1 MKHHPDVI
9 VTDLEDESVLLNPRT
24 QAMFT
29 LNATGRVVWNNL
41 ETKDIDGIAAELE
54 SQFEVD
60 FETAKTDASQLLE
73 ELTKAGLVVEA

>member
-41 ETKDIDGIAAELE
+41 ETKDLDGIAFELE

-60 FETAKTDASQLLE
+60 ADTAKIDAAQLLE
-73 ELTKAGLVVEA
+73 ALQKAGLVVDS

>member
-29 LNATGRVVWNNL
+29 LNATGRVVWNHL
-41 ETKDIDGIAAELE
+41 ETKDLDAIAAELE

-60 FETAKTDASQLLE
+60 FETAKTDAAQLLE
-73 ELTKAGLVVEA
+73 ALQKAGLVVEA

>member
-29 LNATGRVVWNNL
+29 LNATGRVVWNHL
-41 ETKDIDGIAAELE
+41 ETKDLDAIAAELE
-54 SQFEVD
+54 AQFEVD
-60 FETAKTDASQLLE
+60 FETAKSDAAQLLE
-73 ELTKAGLVVEA
+73 TLTKAGLVVEA

>member
-29 LNATGRVVWNNL
+29 LNATGRVVWNSL
-41 ETKDIDGIAAELE
+41 ETKDLEAIAAELE
-54 SQFEVD
+54 AQFEVD
-60 FETAKTDASQLLE
+60 FDTAKTDAAELLDA
-73 ELTKAGLVVEA
+73 LQKAGLIVEA

>member
-29 LNATGRVVWNNL
+29 LNATGRVVWNEL
-41 ETKDIDGIAAELE
+41 EAKDLDAIAAELE
-54 SQFEVD
+54 AQFEVD
-60 FETAKTDASQLLE
+60 FDTAKTDAAELLDA
-73 ELTKAGLVVEA
+73 LQKAGLIVEA

>member
-29 LNATGRVVWNNL
+29 LNATGRVVWNEL
-41 ETKDIDGIAAELE
+41 EAKDLDEIAAELE

-60 FETAKTDASQLLE
+60 FDTAKTDAAQLLE
-73 ELTKAGLVVEA
+73 ALQKAGLVVEA